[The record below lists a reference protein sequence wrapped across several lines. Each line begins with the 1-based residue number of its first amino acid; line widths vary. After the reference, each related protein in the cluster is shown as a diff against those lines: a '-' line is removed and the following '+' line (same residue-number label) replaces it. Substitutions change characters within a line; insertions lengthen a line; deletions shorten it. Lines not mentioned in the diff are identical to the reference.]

1 MLSPAVPQVWPKA
14 ELQSLSILGR
24 AQEPT
29 FPFFGGSILVSA
41 SLVWASSRSKLGMV
55 GEADS
60 LHFFPFFLLPSLSFR
75 VCDPPCGWRELNLG
89 LLQELRV
96 I

>member
-41 SLVWASSRSKLGMV
+41 SLVWASSRSKLGMAGAESV
-55 GEADS
+55 RSRFIERPRCKRCAACA
-60 LHFFPFFLLPSLSFR
+60 PQW
-75 VCDPPCGWRELNLG
+75 WRT
-89 LLQELRV
+89 LQ
-96 I
+96 